1 GAANQFFGTAPFY
14 RKRKAFETP
23 SSRK

>member
-1 GAANQFFGTAPFY
+1 AANQFFFTAPFY